1 MIFKWAAFEK
11 LTVNGAQSKCHKIDR
26 IFREG
31 KTRKEKLAQVGK
43 LNMPK
48 GGGEIRAGQKNTKLL
63 AYKHS

>member
-11 LTVNGAQSKCHKIDR
+11 LTVNGAQSNVTKLTGSSESK
-26 IFREG
+26 
-31 KTRKEKLAQVGK
+31 KEKKVLTQVGK

-48 GGGEIRAGQKNTKLL
+48 GKDEIRAGQKNTKLL